1 MITHGNVFTRA
12 LTRVTV
18 PHVMCTVETLHLL
31 IGQVWQT
38 LTRARV

>member
-1 MITHGNVFTRA
+1 MITHSDVFTRA

-18 PHVMCTVETLHLL
+18 PHMTCTVQTRDLL
-31 IGQVWQT
+31 PGQVWQT